1 MDKISNYHDYSLWS
15 GGLVSG
21 QHNTA
26 ESVFMV
32 PGSVV
37 ALPADL
43 PVLDLDIASMLPL
56 SAAATAA
63 LGIPVKAIA

>member
-1 MDKISNYHDYSLWS
+1 MSTVS
-15 GGLVSG
+15 GLAAWHSG

-26 ESVFMV
+26 ESVFMIS
-32 PGSVV
+32 GSVV

-56 SAAATAA
+56 SAATTAA